1 MTFEVLTLLT
11 RKDPTMTTPKKYTS
25 VTRVGVTAE
34 FTAFPTSKGFV
45 KTATFNFNSI
55 RSFMDWVH
63 YHNPTVTYIV
73 INDPMST
80 QAILKESWSRTSI
93 APYIN
98 SACKCTIVARL
109 DCGECGHLTFYR
121 SKR

>member
-1 MTFEVLTLLT
+1 
-11 RKDPTMTTPKKYTS
+11 MTTPKKHTS
-25 VTRVGVTAE
+25 VTRIGVTAE
-34 FTAFPTSKGFV
+34 FTTFPTAKGFV

-55 RSFMDWVH
+55 RSFMDWAH

-73 INDPMST
+73 INDPMRT